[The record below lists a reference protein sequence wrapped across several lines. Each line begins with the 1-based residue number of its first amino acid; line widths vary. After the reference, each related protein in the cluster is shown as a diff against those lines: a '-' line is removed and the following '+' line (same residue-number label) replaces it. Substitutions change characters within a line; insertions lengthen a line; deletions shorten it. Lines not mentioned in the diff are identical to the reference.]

1 MANFE
6 NSSLWQSSL
15 AKQLS
20 DDIYEKEREFFRVNF
35 ESLRENA
42 GLLSAEIARDLPD
55 FTVHDLT
62 HLDALWE
69 IGSLICGDD
78 FHLNPAEAFVLGGA
92 FLIHDLGMGLA
103 AYPEGVN
110 ELKKTKLWED
120 TLSSLSRTSAKDP
133 SEIEKDA
140 TNIVLRALHAKHA
153 EKLALISWG
162 DKEKLYLINNPELR
176 SSYGTIIG
184 MIAHSHWWSSDEL
197 IKRLPKSLGA
207 FEKMPNDWGIDPIKL
222 ACIMRVADAAHIDT
236 RRAPLLLKAVR
247 QPNDYASQHWL
258 FQQRLYQ
265 PRLESE
271 YLVYTSKSSF
281 STEEFNSWW
290 LCFDTLKMI
299 DRELRDVD
307 SILSDTVRP
316 RLKAKGVAAINN
328 IHLLTKLI
336 GTDGWKP
343 IDTKIRV
350 GNVAKLVK
358 NLGGEQL
365 YGKDLLVP
373 LRELIQN
380 ACDAIRARRLL
391 EDEDNDWGKVIVR
404 SGKDSLGQYIE
415 VEDNG
420 VGMSVNVLS
429 GPFLDFGSSFWG
441 SNMMHEELPGLDSKG
456 FTSTGKFGVG
466 FFSAFMWG
474 EKIKVTTRRYEDA
487 RQDTKVLEFQD
498 GLSRRPLLR
507 DAKEE
512 EYIRNGGTKIRVYF
526 SDSKDYQKLFSNS
539 LDKKIEL
546 SDIIE
551 ELCPT
556 VNVTI
561 ACEDAHSEKIVIK
574 ANDWLTLSGDDFIKR
589 AMGLKKYTDLSDDER
604 NQLNI
609 LSKNIKNICSNEKVI
624 GRGFIASLEDS
635 QRRFWDRAV
644 KGTVTVGGFKASKMT
659 GILGL
664 FIGKEARASRDIGIP
679 YAEGKI
685 LQEWATEQA
694 ELLKEQF
701 SNPELQVGVSRCIRV
716 LGGDT
721 KDLVIAECKVG
732 YINKVDFLEKIK
744 DKHKEIIIISNSGFS
759 LLKRDYGDIELLDN
773 VFVVDPGISPI
784 ISFYQWIDWP
794 DHSQDR
800 FHAFSLQGILEETFA
815 DMWNISLETLF
826 EISDISTDDKHY
838 TRVIGHTLDGT
849 EVIDDFVDI
858 LRVQP

>member
-773 VFVVDPGISPI
+773 VFVVDPGIYPI
-784 ISFYQWIDWP
+784 ISSYQWIDWP
-794 DHSQDR
+794 DHSNDR
-800 FHAFSLQGILEETFA
+800 FHAFSLKGILEETFA
-815 DMWNISLETLF
+815 EAWNISLDKLF
-826 EISDISTDDKHY
+826 ETSEISTDNKRY
-838 TRVIGHTLDGT
+838 TRVIGHTQDGT
-849 EVIDDFVDI
+849 AVIGNLVNI
-858 LRVQP
+858 LRVSL